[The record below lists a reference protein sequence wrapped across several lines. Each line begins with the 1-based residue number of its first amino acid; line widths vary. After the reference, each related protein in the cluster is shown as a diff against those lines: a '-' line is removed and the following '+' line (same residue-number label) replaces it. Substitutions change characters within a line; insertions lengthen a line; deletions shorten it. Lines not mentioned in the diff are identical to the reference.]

1 MKENI
6 EVTDINIGD
15 MENSIEEDIKLLE
28 EFSNE
33 NVLYGSTVG
42 MTLEKYKDLQ
52 LSTEHILSDYK
63 RVLQENKYMHNELDK
78 QQTKINKYAKE
89 NEELK
94 SNNEKYIIHLTDE
107 QYKTVIENAQN
118 DINQKLIQKVK
129 DKIKEILKNGEY
141 RIIFEG
147 DAEFPDEA
155 TIITTKYLKLEK
167 VQKLQRE
174 NERLRKQ
181 NKIMCDE
188 YCPQIQKIKAKIE
201 ELDIAIL
208 ECEYS
213 DDDSEEYKK
222 EVEQDKLEL
231 LKQKR
236 VLQELLE
243 VRK

>member
-1 MKENI
+1 MNEEEKKAIESFKDDLNRCKNKLILCRQGLLDLKTILNLIEKMKNC
-6 EVTDINIGD
+6 INILD
-15 MENSIEEDIKLLE
+15 DELKERDKTINEKEIIIEKL
-28 EFSNE
+28 
-33 NVLYGSTVG
+33 
-42 MTLEKYKDLQ
+42 Q
-52 LSTEHILSDYK
+52 
-63 RVLQENKYMHNELDK
+63 
-78 QQTKINKYAKE
+78 KE
-89 NEELK
+89 NEEYK
-94 SNNEKYIIHLTDE
+94 KAIDVVNKEKADWIRAYQEEKDK
-107 QYKTVIENAQN
+107 QF
-118 DINQKLIQKVK
+118 

-155 TIITTKYLKLEK
+155 TIITAQKYLKLEK
-167 VQKLQRE
+167 VQKLQQE

-181 NKIMCDE
+181 SKIMCDE
-188 YCPQIQKIKAKIE
+188 YCPQMQKIKAKIE

-222 EVEQDKLEL
+222 EVEKDKLEL

-243 VRK
+243 GRK

>member
-1 MKENI
+1 MNEEEKKAI
-6 EVTDINIGD
+6 E
-15 MENSIEEDIKLLE
+15 S
-28 EFSNE
+28 F
-33 NVLYGSTVG
+33 
-42 MTLEKYKDLQ
+42 KDDLNRC
-52 LSTEHILSDYK
+52 K
-63 RVLQENKYMHNELDK
+63 NELILCRQGLLDLK
-78 QQTKINKYAKE
+78 TILNLIEKLQKE

-94 SNNEKYIIHLTDE
+94 LYNNSITSQLEQMTTKKFKEGWIHQSEFKDFIP
-107 QYKTVIENAQN
+107 V
-118 DINQKLIQKVK
+118 QKVK

>member
-1 MKENI
+1 MKEN
-6 EVTDINIGD
+6 
-15 MENSIEEDIKLLE
+15 SIKEDIKLLE

-129 DKIKEILKNGEY
+129 DKIKELEEELEIMKVDNMYGRYKEY
-141 RIIFEG
+141 GGKTKWERLF
-147 DAEFPDEA
+147 A
-155 TIITTKYLKLEK
+155 TKYG
-167 VQKLQRE
+167 
-174 NERLRKQ
+174 
-181 NKIMCDE
+181 MHD
-188 YCPQIQKIKAKIE
+188 
-201 ELDIAIL
+201 
-208 ECEYS
+208 
-213 DDDSEEYKK
+213 
-222 EVEQDKLEL
+222 
-231 LKQKR
+231 

-243 VRK
+243 GRK

>member
-1 MKENI
+1 MCLNGQKVIKEETPQYIKEN
-6 EVTDINIGD
+6 
-15 MENSIEEDIKLLE
+15 
-28 EFSNE
+28 
-33 NVLYGSTVG
+33 
-42 MTLEKYKDLQ
+42 
-52 LSTEHILSDYK
+52 
-63 RVLQENKYMHNELDK
+63 
-78 QQTKINKYAKE
+78 
-89 NEELK
+89 
-94 SNNEKYIIHLTDE
+94 YIS
-107 QYKTVIENAQN
+107 V
-118 DINQKLIQKVK
+118 QKVK
-129 DKIKEILKNGEY
+129 DKIEEILNNGEY
-141 RIIFEG
+141 KIIFEG

-208 ECEYS
+208 ECKYS
-213 DDDSEEYKK
+213 DDDNEEYKK

>member
-222 EVEQDKLEL
+222 EVKKDKLEL
-231 LKQKR
+231 LKQKSI
-236 VLQELLE
+236 LQELL
-243 VRK
+243 

>member
-222 EVEQDKLEL
+222 EV
-231 LKQKR
+231 KR
-236 VLQELLE
+236 NY
-243 VRK
+243 KKTK